1 MVIDYKSRQAY
12 FQDYYRRN
20 RDRINKMNSE
30 YIKNH
35 SEERK
40 EYRRLR
46 YLQHREQHLARVK
59 ARQKKYFLR
68 WYSYLAERTEV
79 KWKNYK
85 DKFDEAKTQWE
96 RNEVRKKFRAARS
109 SAIACKKKAAK
120 KRLERDKAIR
130 KARREARVQESIQ
143 KFLSSKN
150 NPHETQTNSE
160 PTNLSN

>member
-1 MVIDYKSRQAY
+1 MIVDYKERKAY

-20 RDRINKMNSE
+20 RERINKMNAE

-35 SEERK
+35 ADERK

-59 ARQKKYFLR
+59 ARQRKYYLNR
-68 WYSYLAERTEV
+68 YSRLAERTWV
-79 KWKNYK
+79 KWENYK
-85 DKFDEAKTQWE
+85 DKFNEAKTQWE
-96 RNEVRKKFRAARS
+96 KNEIRKKFRTARS
-109 SAIACKKKAAK
+109 SAITCKKNAAAR
-120 KRLERDKAIR
+120 RLERDKAIR
-130 KARREARVQESIQ
+130 KARREAKVQESIQ

-160 PTNLSN
+160 PTKLSD